1 MQIQITKRAND
12 ITSLVRKDKNC
23 KLMHL
28 FHVMSESGIGLSL
41 RAGALFFI
49 IVSLVVFFIMTVG
62 WTGHINLVTILI
74 LATATTY
81 LAGGAVVLLRNDR
94 VGMLPIFI
102 INILVFILLAAFF
115 LFYMYGY
122 FTDPCYLNPASCDD
136 QLTDSPL
143 ELRAIGVWTGVLAV
157 FTYMSWRLL
166 RGHRTNKNNEFNG

>member
-1 MQIQITKRAND
+1 
-12 ITSLVRKDKNC
+12 
-23 KLMHL
+23 
-28 FHVMSESGIGLSL
+28 MSESGIGLSL

-62 WTGHINLVTILI
+62 WTGYINLVTILI

-122 FTDPCYLNPASCDD
+122 FTLS
-136 QLTDSPL
+136 L
-143 ELRAIGVWTGVLAV
+143 I
-157 FTYMSWRLL
+157 
-166 RGHRTNKNNEFNG
+166 HI